1 MKKLVESKKKKENN
15 NYPCRVAVT
24 KEAHEY
30 LKKIAGER
38 GGKSFIASRAILMF
52 R

>member
-1 MKKLVESKKKKENN
+1 MKAKIKSEKKADKE

-30 LKKIAGER
+30 LKKIAGNR
-38 GGKSFIASRAILMF
+38 GGKSYIASQAIMRF
-52 R
+52 N